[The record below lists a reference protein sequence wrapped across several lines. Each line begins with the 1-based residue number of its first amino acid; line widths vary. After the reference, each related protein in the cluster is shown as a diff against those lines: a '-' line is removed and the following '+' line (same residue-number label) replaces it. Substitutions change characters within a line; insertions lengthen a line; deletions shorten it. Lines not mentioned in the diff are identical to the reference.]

1 MRNSY
6 CSMLADNVLGS
17 AKRGAL
23 SLHFYI
29 FFHFGKEM
37 QKKNYQIKFSSFIQ
51 MQMGSAFG
59 GN

>member
-1 MRNSY
+1 
-6 CSMLADNVLGS
+6 MLADNVLGS